1 MPSIAAL
8 AFSRRSM
15 TANPLPSSPV
25 GAVDEFVPEALV
37 IALVMVV
44 PTKNSVL
51 VVSVD
56 VIAVRG

>member
-1 MPSIAAL
+1 
-8 AFSRRSM
+8 M